1 MKKIFDDNIA
11 NQLNQLEVDL
21 PQNDWDVLLAKMPT
35 KKHRAIPIRY
45 YVSAASVVLLLGFGS
60 LFMLYND
67 STKGNNQEFTAKVVS
82 DSKTDAYS
90 EENEIGRAHV

>member
-35 KKHRAIPIRY
+35 KKHRAIPNYQDRK
-45 YVSAASVVLLLGFGS
+45 SVV
-60 LFMLYND
+60 
-67 STKGNNQEFTAKVVS
+67 
-82 DSKTDAYS
+82 
-90 EENEIGRAHV
+90 